1 MLHRVARGSH
11 APGAEPGG
19 ACARPDPPEPYGR
32 VRDGVVVG
40 EGFHPKAGEPHAEV
54 FALRAAGNK
63 AEGGTA
69 MVTLEPCSHFGRTPP
84 CARALVQSGVA
95 RVVVGMQDP
104 NPVVSGRGI
113 ERLREAGI
121 EVVVGVEEA

>member
-1 MLHRVARGSH
+1 MG
-11 APGAEPGG
+11 
-19 ACARPDPPEPYGR
+19 D
-32 VRDGVVVG
+32 VVG
-40 EGFHPKAGEPHAEV
+40 EGFHPRAGEPHAEV
-54 FALRAAGNK
+54 FALRAAGRR

-113 ERLREAGI
+113 KRLREAGVD
-121 EVVVGVEEA
+121 VVVGVEEAEVRALNPDFIARMSALPGE